1 MSEQIDGI
9 IRRTRGYW
17 YSDGFVEIA
26 IGGLF
31 ALIGG
36 ALFMQSRMLPGSI
49 LMIAFAVGVPL
60 LIIGG
65 SLLSKRAVRSLKE
78 RITYPRT
85 GYIAYE
91 KKRSTGRRHWLVPA
105 FALLLAL
112 AYIAADLLTSDARAD
127 LSRFGVAF
135 TTGLIAGA
143 AFVYVGYTV
152 GVARFYVLGA
162 LAALLGVAAS
172 LAGLGDVLGTAAL
185 FVGLG
190 LAQVISGALVLALY
204 LHRSRWTQE
213 AD

>member
-36 ALFMQSRMLPGSI
+36 LLFVQSRILPGSI
-49 LMIAFAVGVPL
+49 LMVAFAVGVPL

-65 SLLSKRAVRSLKE
+65 SLLSKQVVRSLKE
-78 RITYPRT
+78 HITYPRT
-85 GYIAYE
+85 GYVAYE
-91 KKRSTGRRHWLVPA
+91 KKRDTGRRRWIVPA

-112 AYIAADLLTSDARAD
+112 AYVLVDVFTSDTQVD

-143 AFVYVGYTV
+143 AFAYVGYTV
-152 GVARFYVLGA
+152 GVARFYVLGV
-162 LAALLGVAAS
+162 LAAALGVAAS
-172 LAGLGDVLGTAAL
+172 LAGLGDVLGTAVL

-204 LHRSRWTQE
+204 LRRNQQAQE